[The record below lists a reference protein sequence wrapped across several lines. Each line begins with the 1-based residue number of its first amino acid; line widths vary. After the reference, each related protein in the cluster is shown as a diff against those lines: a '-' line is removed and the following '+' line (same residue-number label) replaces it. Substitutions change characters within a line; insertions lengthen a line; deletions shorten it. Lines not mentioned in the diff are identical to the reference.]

1 MRNLST
7 LLHGLRLDPSLD
19 HEEAPPE
26 GAPPAQCAE
35 QDLSREEH
43 SDKKSIELLLPPS
56 PPGHKDGAALI
67 IYDLETTGL
76 GKTSELGI
84 TELGKNATVLKNK
97 VSRRAF
103 AHVLLS

>member
-1 MRNLST
+1 MKNLST
-7 LLHGLRLDPSLD
+7 LLHALHLDPSRD
-19 HEEAPPE
+19 DGEAPPK

-35 QDLSREEH
+35 QNPTREENSH
-43 SDKKSIELLLPPS
+43 RKPTELLLPPS
-56 PPGHKDGAALI
+56 PPGNKDGAALI

-84 TELGKNATVLKNK
+84 TELGKNATLLKSK

-103 AHVLLS
+103 VHLLLS